1 LANDEIMLCIR
12 PGEHGSTFGGSPL
25 ASVVAMESLKVLVEE
40 KMAENAIEMGLLFRA
55 GLQQI
60 HSPLIREIRGKGLM
74 NAIEIDHPDPDAA
87 WKICQQFM
95 ANGLLAKPTHGDKIR
110 LTPPLVIN
118 REQIEA
124 SIKIIHQVL
133 NRFQA

>member
-1 LANDEIMLCIR
+1 
-12 PGEHGSTFGGSPL
+12 
-25 ASVVAMESLKVLVEE
+25 
-40 KMAENAIEMGLLFRA
+40 
-55 GLQQI
+55 
-60 HSPLIREIRGKGLM
+60 M
-74 NAIEIDHPDPDAA
+74 NAIEIDHPDPDTA
-87 WKICQQFM
+87 WKICEQFM